1 MDMNKDSQKAVIE
14 GYIAAYN
21 AFDVEGMLAFIHPK
35 VVFKNITGDEVN
47 AQAIGVDEL
56 RTLAEQ
62 SKLLFSSRCQE
73 ITSFNSV
80 GDEAAVD
87 IKFEGVLATDFPNGM
102 KAGDTLRLTGR
113 SEFQFREGKLY
124 RITDFS

>member
-1 MDMNKDSQKAVIE
+1 MDMNEDSQKAVIE
-14 GYIAAYN
+14 SYIAAYN

-47 AQAIGVDEL
+47 AQATGVDEL
-56 RTLAEQ
+56 RALAEQ
-62 SKLLFSSRCQE
+62 SKSLFSSRCQE
-73 ITSFNSV
+73 ITGFNSV
-80 GDEAAVD
+80 GDAATVD
-87 IKFEGVLATDFPNGM
+87 IKFEGVLAADLPNGM

-113 SEFQFREGKLY
+113 SEYQFREGKLY